1 MAAHEK
7 LDAIVGQ
14 YEPKSEKPERRP
26 FRDVSPPKL
35 MQHAHVKQDDEV
47 RFTAGKQRKQQ
58 PEYRN
63 NVSQVGGK
71 DGRNAPDKTSL
82 KTEHDGRTGEAID
95 GQTQVLKTQAIA
107 TQKQSGMLAQQTG
120 LMQDQIRATSEVS
133 DVVKRLAE
141 YLKKEASK
149 PVPKTQD
156 FNGGGNTYEGEFSR
170 VDDKKARRNAIT
182 DELRESRRNRAKKMP
197 RDSRGRFEKME
208 RKMPK
213 KFGSPKMQK
222 IGGLGGRLG
231 GMGGRLMGAGAIG
244 PLLALATAFY
254 GGKVI
259 EAASDNF
266 DYDRKKAGTISH
278 GYQSGK
284 DWLSDRFRSD
294 DPGDQVLDR
303 MTASTKVEGQEIG
316 KKARGGDLG
325 SISAAFESGGRGV
338 GTISTGKGDN
348 GGVSYGKHQLATN
361 NGSMTNFLRSEE
373 GQKYYNDFRGLKA
386 GSKEF
391 NDKYTEVTKRDGEG
405 MEKAQGAYNKKQNYD
420 PVASWFTEQYDVDLE
435 KRSRA
440 LKEVVYSIGT
450 QYGPST
456 GKRVIADALGNR
468 DVAGMDDADVI
479 SRLQD
484 TRAATVSERFRSSDS
499 KTKDSIYRRAGTEKA
514 AALAM
519 LNEEKAGPGS
529 AAKDGSGIGAQYSQ
543 KMIGEYGGKTSG
555 GSGGGGA
562 SNGTVGIMAMPQGGS
577 GGGTGGAG
585 GDEAGGGTA
594 AGMLSP
600 ADGAFY
606 AAGQKATIPNGSD
619 VNLAGLNQK
628 FKQAWYTMVGDWVTN
643 QGGTVVN
650 VASAFRTRMEQEQLW
665 VKYGR
670 DTKRVARPG
679 TSRHES
685 GFAIDIDRKSAQSLE
700 TTGMFKK
707 YGFHRPLSNEP
718 WHVELIG
725 AGGGKGGG
733 GGGTEVSSGG
743 QSPQLMQAAAAKEMD
758 KAAEVTVKSAEEN
771 TKGAIPS
778 QGTTGD
784 GTGIAKPE
792 SESKATQATGNALGA
807 KEAANEAVAT
817 AAVATAVAAND
828 KAAADATKTESKD
841 FSVEKGNVPA
851 TVDVM
856 GDKAVTRTPE
866 QQAAYEQQLKSGA
879 PASGTDWKAR
889 ADKMRALGNGGGT
902 TAPAPGGGGGYG
914 RSAKPVQSATTR
926 KITGAITRIGQ
937 IEGIGSFGTMAP
949 GVDKALRKVDAAT
962 GGLKNKIFGKN
973 PYMRELGRAL
983 PIPNIPR
990 LASGLPS
997 FGNIVNGVA
1006 DAATGFFGG
1015 GGPSEKGVTTYSNTD
1030 HPKVM
1035 GSQSGLP
1042 PGMKAT
1048 PTGGFMQSTAEMFG
1062 SKAPVES
1069 PASSSYYANETP
1081 IQTSSAATP
1090 ATAMSAVTSTPVA
1103 APAERNSFDGVQKV
1117 AMVSGGDT
1125 APSGGGAAP
1134 SGGGGGGGGGKAGD
1148 KNDMPQLDDVP
1159 AMIDDLG
1166 LLFINSGYV

>member
-47 RFTAGKQRKQQ
+47 RFSAGKQRKQQ
-58 PEYRN
+58 PDYRN

-71 DGRNAPDKTSL
+71 DGRNSPDKTSL
-82 KTEHDGRTGEAID
+82 KTEHDGRSADAID

-149 PVPKTQD
+149 PVPKVQ
-156 FNGGGNTYEGEFSR
+156 GPHGNTYEGEFTR
-170 VDDKKARRNAIT
+170 VNEKKARQNSIT
-182 DELRESRRNRAKKMP
+182 DELREMRRNRANKMP

-213 KFGSPKMQK
+213 KFGPKMQK
-222 IGGLGGRLG
+222 IGGLGGEIGG
-231 GMGGRLMGAGAIG
+231 GMGGRVAGMGARALG
-244 PLLALATAFY
+244 PLLALAAAYY
-254 GGKVI
+254 GGKAI

-284 DWLSDRFRSD
+284 DWISDKFRSD
-294 DPGDQVLDR
+294 DPADQVLDR
-303 MTASTKVEGQEIG
+303 MTASTRTEGQEIG

-338 GTISTGKGDN
+338 GTVSTGKGDN

-391 NDKYTEVTKRDGEG
+391 NDKYKEVTDRDGEG

-420 PVASWFTEQYDVDLE
+420 PVAKWFTEQYDVDLE
-435 KRSRA
+435 TRSRA

-450 QYGPST
+450 QYGPGV
-456 GKRVIADALGNR
+456 GKRVISDALGNR
-468 DVAGMDDADVI
+468 DVNGMDDADVI

-484 TRAATVSERFRSSDS
+484 TRAATVSTRFRNSDS
-499 KTKDSIYRRAGTEKA
+499 KTQDSIYRRAGTEKA

-529 AAKDGSGIGAQYSQ
+529 AAKDGSGIGSQYSQ
-543 KMIGEYGGKTSG
+543 KMIGAYGGKTAG

-562 SNGTVGIMAMPQGGS
+562 SNGTVGIMAPQPGGG

-600 ADGAFY
+600 ADGALY
-606 AAGQKATIPNGSD
+606 AAGQKATVPNKSD
-619 VNLAGLNQK
+619 VNLAGLNPK

-643 QGGTVVN
+643 NGGTVVN

-685 GFAIDIDRKSAQSLE
+685 GFAIDIDRQSAGKLE
-700 TTGMFKK
+700 STGMFKK

-725 AGGGKGGG
+725 AGKGGG
-733 GGGTEVSSGG
+733 GGGGGPETSSAG

-758 KAAEVTVKSAEEN
+758 KAAEVTVKAAEEN
-771 TKGAIPS
+771 TKGAMPA
-778 QGTTGD
+778 GGAAGGG
-784 GTGIAKPE
+784 GTGPTGPE
-792 SESKATQATGNALGA
+792 SESKGTQAAGNALGA
-807 KEAANEAVAT
+807 KESADEKAAAAT
-817 AAVATAVAAND
+817 IGAAVAEND
-828 KAAADATKTESKD
+828 KAAADATKTENKD
-841 FSVEKGNVPA
+841 FSAEKSAVPA

-856 GDKAVTRTPE
+856 GDKPVTRTPAE
-866 QQAAYEQQLKSGA
+866 QAAYEQQVKSGVDPRIAA
-879 PASGTDWKAR
+879 PWDFDSNKRKA
-889 ADKMRALGNGGGT
+889 AGQSPGYGG
-902 TAPAPGGGGGYG
+902 AGYG
-914 RSAKPVQSATTR
+914 RQAKPVQGETTR

-937 IEGIGSFGTMAP
+937 IEGLGSFGTMAP
-949 GVDKALRKVDAAT
+949 GVDKALRKVDSVT
-962 GGLKNKIFGKN
+962 GGLQNKIFGKN

-1015 GGPSEKGVTTYSNTD
+1015 GGPAEKGVTTYSNID
-1030 HPKVM
+1030 KPKVM
-1035 GSQSGLP
+1035 GTPASLP
-1042 PGMKAT
+1042 PGTKAT
-1048 PTGGFMQSTAEMFG
+1048 PTGGFIQSTAEMF
-1062 SKAPVES
+1062 KAPVES

-1090 ATAMSAVTSTPVA
+1090 TTAMSAVTSTPVA

-1117 AMVSGGDT
+1117 AMVDSGDSG
-1125 APSGGGAAP
+1125 GGGAAP
-1134 SGGGGGGGGGKAGD
+1134 SQGGSPGGGGGGKGE

-1166 LLFINSGYV
+1166 LLFINSGYI

>member
-1 MAAHEK
+1 MAALDK
-7 LDAIVGQ
+7 LDEIVGK

-47 RFTAGKQRKQQ
+47 RFSAGKQRKQQ

-149 PVPKTQD
+149 PVPKTQE

-170 VDDKKARRNAIT
+170 VDDKKARQNSIT

-208 RKMPK
+208 RKSPK

-231 GMGGRLMGAGAIG
+231 GMGGRLLGAGAIG

-254 GGKVI
+254 GGKAI

-266 DYDRKKAGTISH
+266 DYDRKKAGAISH
-278 GYQSGK
+278 GWQTAK
-284 DWLSDRFRSD
+284 DTMGDAFRSD

-303 MTASTKVEGQEIG
+303 MTASTRTEGQEIG

-435 KRSRA
+435 QRSRA

-456 GKRVIADALGNR
+456 GKRVISDALGNR

-484 TRAATVSERFRSSDS
+484 TRAATVSERFRSSSS

-543 KMIGEYGGKTSG
+543 KMIGEYGGKTSAG

-562 SNGTVGIMAMPQGGS
+562 SNGTVGIMAMPQPGS

-594 AGMLSP
+594 AGMISP
-600 ADGAFY
+600 ADGALY
-606 AAGQKATIPNGSD
+606 AAGQKATVPNGSD
-619 VNLAGLNQK
+619 VNLSGLNQK

-725 AGGGKGGG
+725 AGKGGG
-733 GGGTEVSSGG
+733 GGAAGPEVSSGG
-743 QSPQLMQAAAAKEMD
+743 QSPQLMQAAATKEMD
-758 KAAEVTVKSAEEN
+758 KAAEVTVKAAEEN
-771 TKGAIPS
+771 TKGAMPS
-778 QGTTGD
+778 QGSTGD
-784 GTGIAKPE
+784 GVGVAKPE
-792 SESKATQATGNALGA
+792 SESKGTQAAGNALGA
-807 KEAANEAVAT
+807 KEAADEKAASAT
-817 AAVATAVAAND
+817 IDAAVATAD
-828 KAAADATKTESKD
+828 KAAADGTKAENKD
-841 FSVEKGNVPA
+841 FSVEKGKVPPS
-851 TVDVM
+851 VDVM
-856 GDKAVTRTPE
+856 GEKPVTRTPE
-866 QQAAYEQQLKSGA
+866 QQAAYEQQVKSGVDPRIAA
-879 PASGTDWKAR
+879 PWDFDSNKRKA
-889 ADKMRALGNGGGT
+889 AGQ
-902 TAPAPGGGGGYG
+902 APGYGEGSPGYG
-914 RSAKPVQSATTR
+914 RQAKPVQGATTR
-926 KITGAITRIGQ
+926 KITGLITRVG
-937 IEGIGSFGTMAP
+937 GIAGLGSFGTMAP
-949 GVDKALRKVDAAT
+949 GVDKALRKVDSVT
-962 GGLKNKIFGKN
+962 GGLKNKIFGDN
-973 PYMRELGRAL
+973 PYMRELGRTL

-997 FGNIVNGVA
+997 FGNVVNGVA

-1015 GGPSEKGVTTYSNTD
+1015 GGPAEKGVTTYSGSNA
-1030 HPKVM
+1030 PKVM
-1035 GSQSGLP
+1035 GSQPSMP
-1042 PGMKAT
+1042 PGTKAT
-1048 PTGGFMQSTAEMFG
+1048 PTGGFIQSTAEMFG

-1081 IQTSSAATP
+1081 IQTSSAASPT
-1090 ATAMSAVTSTPVA
+1090 TAMSAVTSTPVA
-1103 APAERNSFDGVQKV
+1103 APAERNPFDGVQKV
-1117 AMVSGGDT
+1117 AMVSPGDS
-1125 APSGGGAAP
+1125 APSGGGGAP
-1134 SGGGGGGGGGKAGD
+1134 SAGGGGGGGGGKAGD